1 MGTGKTVQ
9 VIALLSALLEK
20 TGTYADAKELRRR
33 RKLANEWTVEQEL
46 AETRALEQGQIFR
59 VTERPLPQHLPSWG
73 PVLILAPSSILDNWI
88 TDSKTWGH
96 FAMVLYQSSDQYS
109 GINEI
114 RTGAS
119 EILLVSH
126 KLFEMEGHF
135 AALCEI
141 PWKLVIVDEHH
152 KLKNH
157 KAKATVNLRELRDMH
172 RVPVVGLTGTVM
184 QNNHRG
190 KYGKLCML
198 EAGNL
203 HSHIRTSELHTL
215 IDLASKGLV
224 GSWKV
229 FDVHFSKPIKMAR

>member
-20 TGTYADAKELRRR
+20 TGTCADALELRRR
-33 RKLANEWTVEQEL
+33 RKLANAWTVEQEL
-46 AETRALEQGQIFR
+46 AETRALEQGQIYR
-59 VTERPLPQHLPSWG
+59 GTERPLPQYLPSWA

-88 TDSKTWGH
+88 TDSRTWGH
-96 FAMVLYQSSDQYS
+96 FAIVLYQSADQYS

-135 AALCEI
+135 ALLSEI

-152 KLKNH
+152 KLKNP
-157 KAKATVNLRELRDMH
+157 KAKATMNLQKLRDTH
-172 RVPVVGLTGTVM
+172 RIPVIGLSKSCTVRRRDDSGITNIVTLCRTLFGICFTLAGTVM
-184 QNNHRG
+184 QNNHLG
-190 KYGKLCML
+190 KYGHLSRL
-198 EAGNL
+198 QGVND
-203 HSHIRTSELHTL
+203 RTLTYF
-215 IDLASKGLV
+215 A
-224 GSWKV
+224 
-229 FDVHFSKPIKMAR
+229 